1 VWFIRLVDFSQ
12 HSLEV
17 NGRTV
22 LFNQNEKQCWLTF
35 MLIYGYCFSRNFGIA
50 SPDESGSQ

>member
-22 LFNQNEKQCWLTF
+22 LFDQNEKQCWLTF